1 MRFHKKQLGNKKL
14 DFNKID
20 LDNDGTEEWLGKEL
34 VEEGNKLLNDCLEKE
49 EIIVR
54 FLIAKN
60 NWNIAM
66 KEIKEL
72 EEQNKKLDVQ
82 IQILKRD

>member
-1 MRFHKKQLGNKKL
+1 MRFHKKQLRNKKL

-34 VEEGNKLLNDCLEKE
+34 VEEGNNLLNDCLEKE

-72 EEQNKKLDVQ
+72 EEQNKKLDAQ

>member
-72 EEQNKKLDVQ
+72 EEQNKKLDAQ